1 MPVEKDNIKENHG
14 DIENKEKSEKLNS
27 EEEKKENKKGLE
39 KSEEDKKEEQT
50 IEQILEAKVL
60 KLEEDLKTSEDKYLR
75 LYAEFENFKKR
86 KNQEIATNNK
96 YKSQDIISKLIPSI
110 DNLERAISSVKEND
124 ENSQIIK
131 GVKMVCEGVMHALS
145 EEGVEVINPTGQ
157 EFDPNYHQAVLKEEN
172 KEKESNTILE
182 TFQKGYKLKDRIIRP
197 AMVKVNVTEEK

>member
-1 MPVEKDNIKENHG
+1 MWVFYFA
-14 DIENKEKSEKLNS
+14 
-27 EEEKKENKKGLE
+27 KKKNKKGLE
-39 KSEEDKKEEQT
+39 KSEEEKKEEQT